1 MSSDESRAKAAI
13 GKLAKKKVEEKIDPN
28 LKKKYSK
35 KLRDLAIDHKE
46 MLLGGKL
53 LHDLSKGKMKYKLN
67 DEFDIE
73 ADAKKKKVKL
83 NYNKKF

>member
-35 KLRDLAIDHKE
+35 RLRGLALDHKE
-46 MLLGGKL
+46 MVLGGKL
-53 LHDLSKGKMKYKLN
+53 LHDVSKGKFKYKIN
-67 DEFDIE
+67 DNLDIE
-73 ADAKKKKVKL
+73 ADAKKKKIKL